1 MWLLMGLGGVSNTDR
16 QNMGTLLYVEGK
28 NKWSVRK
35 PCCSANAVMA
45 TELFYFLTSVAVA

>member
-35 PCCSANAVMA
+35 PCYAGI
-45 TELFYFLTSVAVA
+45 L

>member
-1 MWLLMGLGGVSNTDR
+1 MGLGGVSNTDR
-16 QNMGTLLYVEGK
+16 QNMGTSLYVEGK